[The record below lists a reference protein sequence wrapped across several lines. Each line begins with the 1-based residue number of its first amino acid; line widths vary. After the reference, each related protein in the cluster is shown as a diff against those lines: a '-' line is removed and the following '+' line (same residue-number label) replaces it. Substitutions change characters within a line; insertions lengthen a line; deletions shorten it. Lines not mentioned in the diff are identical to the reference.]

1 MRCVRRIA
9 SAVSSPSRIVGLLVF
24 AMACRALSPVSD
36 PKLGPGIRE
45 ALAGSGAADVIVA
58 LVSDTVARDPASAR
72 AAVASLQD
80 AVLATLD
87 STDFRLRQRYA
98 AVPAFA
104 GTVRSVRALD
114 RLIAHPLVRRVD
126 LDPGGGGS
134 AVP

>member
-1 MRCVRRIA
+1 
-9 SAVSSPSRIVGLLVF
+9 
-24 AMACRALSPVSD
+24 MACRALSPVSD
-36 PKLGPGIRE
+36 PKLGPGVRE

-58 LVSDTVARDPASAR
+58 LASDSVAQDPASAR
-72 AAVASLQD
+72 TSVAGLQD

-87 STDFRLRQRYA
+87 STDFRLRQRYD

-104 GTVRSVRALD
+104 GTVRSLRALD
-114 RLIAHPLVRRVD
+114 RLLAHPLVRRVD

>member
-1 MRCVRRIA
+1 MRCVRWIA
-9 SAVSSPSRIVGLLVF
+9 SAVSSPSRVAVLLVF
-24 AMACRALSPVSD
+24 VMACRALSPVSD

-45 ALAGSGAADVIVA
+45 ALARSGAANVMVA
-58 LVSDTVARDPASAR
+58 LVSDTSAHDAATAR
-72 AAVASLQD
+72 AAVASAQD

-87 STDFRLRQRYA
+87 STDFRLRQRYE

-104 GTVRSVRALD
+104 GTVRSPRALD
-114 RLIAHPLVRRVD
+114 RLLAHPLVRRVD